1 MFDGSDILGDDEA
14 LKRFDDE
21 APSLE
26 SPVLRNLSAWHIVIL
41 VAVLVLLFGANKLPE
56 LARGVGQSLRIFK
69 SEVKD
74 LTADEPA
81 PAQPAAPAPATT
93 TLGSVPEQR
102 PAA

>member
-1 MFDGSDILGDDEA
+1 M
-14 LKRFDDE
+14 
-21 APSLE
+21 
-26 SPVLRNLSAWHIVIL
+26 LRNLSAWHLVIL

-81 PAQPAAPAPATT
+81 GSPAAPVGLAPTAPVGVVPAPTTPPGPQQPAA
-93 TLGSVPEQR
+93 
-102 PAA
+102 